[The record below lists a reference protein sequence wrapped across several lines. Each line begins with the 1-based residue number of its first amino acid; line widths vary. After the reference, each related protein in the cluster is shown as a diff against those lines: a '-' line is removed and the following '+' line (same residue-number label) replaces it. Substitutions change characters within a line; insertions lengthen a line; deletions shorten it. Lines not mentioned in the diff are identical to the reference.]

1 MLLMPK
7 ISRVLVAF
15 LLMVL
20 VSCGSAP
27 INQSVNDPA
36 ESLNRNVHKINR
48 GLDRVALRPASKV
61 YQVVPKP
68 IRAGVSN
75 FASNLKT
82 PGMIINDL
90 IQFKLKD
97 ASSNSARFIVNTT
110 AGLGGLF
117 DPASNLGLPE
127 RYSDFGETLHVWGVR
142 EGPYVELPLFGPSTL
157 RNTIGRM
164 VDFASNP
171 VRLLSE
177 TPEQQVYAG
186 TQTLKAIDQRG
197 RFSELVDSIMYDS
210 EDSYAQ
216 ARLLY
221 LQQRREFLRKTD
233 NKDNKEYIDPYN
245 DVYDK

>member
-1 MLLMPK
+1 MSLMPK
-7 ISRVLVAF
+7 FSRVFLTF

-27 INQSVNDPA
+27 INQSMNDPA
-36 ESLNRNVHKINR
+36 ESFNRKVHKVNR
-48 GLDRVALRPASKV
+48 GLDRIALRPASKV
-61 YQVVPKP
+61 YRVVPKP

-75 FASNLKT
+75 FASNLKN
-82 PGMIINDL
+82 PSMVINDL
-90 IQFKLKD
+90 IQFRLKD
-97 ASSNSARFIVNTT
+97 ASSNTARFVVNSII
-110 AGLGGLF
+110 GVGGIF

-127 RYSDFGETLHVWGVR
+127 RYSDFGETLHVWGFH

-157 RNTIGRM
+157 RNSVGRM
-164 VDFASNP
+164 VDFVSNP

-177 TPEQQVYAG
+177 TSEQQIYASS
-186 TQTLKAIDQRG
+186 QTLKAVDQRG

-233 NKDNKEYIDPYN
+233 NKEYIDPYN

>member
-48 GLDRVALRPASKV
+48 GLDRIALRPASKV

-142 EGPYVELPLFGPSTL
+142 EGTYVE
-157 RNTIGRM
+157 
-164 VDFASNP
+164 
-171 VRLLSE
+171 
-177 TPEQQVYAG
+177 
-186 TQTLKAIDQRG
+186 
-197 RFSELVDSIMYDS
+197 
-210 EDSYAQ
+210 
-216 ARLLY
+216 
-221 LQQRREFLRKTD
+221 
-233 NKDNKEYIDPYN
+233 
-245 DVYDK
+245 

>member
-1 MLLMPK
+1 MSIMPK
-7 ISRVLVAF
+7 FSRVLLTF
-15 LLMVL
+15 LLMIL

-27 INQSVNDPA
+27 INHSMNDPA
-36 ESLNRNVHKINR
+36 ESFNRKVHKVNR
-48 GLDRVALRPASKV
+48 GLDRIALRPASKV

-75 FASNLKT
+75 FASNLKN
-82 PGMIINDL
+82 PSMVINDL
-90 IQFKLKD
+90 IQFRLKD
-97 ASSNSARFIVNTT
+97 ASSNTARFVVNSII
-110 AGLGGLF
+110 GVGGIF

-127 RYSDFGETLHVWGVR
+127 RYSDFGETLHVWGFH
-142 EGPYVELPLFGPSTL
+142 EGPYVELPLFGPSTV
-157 RNTIGRM
+157 RNSVGRM
-164 VDFASNP
+164 VDFVSNP

-177 TPEQQVYAG
+177 TSEQQIYASS
-186 TQTLKAIDQRG
+186 QTLKAVDQRG

-233 NKDNKEYIDPYN
+233 NKEYIDPYN